1 LSRARPKSCISVVP
15 GSRRQAL
22 LLWKCATRLC
32 IQRRAL
38 PCPCALLSQRC
49 NRNTCYTALAY
60 LPAAL
65 VAGAARH
72 VRLRGR
78 VYPGGRRCPRRGR
91 LWSGGRRQGAGQ
103 QRNRPRWRGQGVRRT
118 ARQRALT
125 STCSDA
131 VGPLLGLPGIPG
143 KWSCPLSPAS
153 RSRREMQRVPRM
165 QRGRATGRAGQV
177 MLWAS
182 TCTCLPFPPLSAGRA
197 LRLRGLFLQRTLGRS
212 AHLPSVGGVDC
223 ACHVPD
229 QSRASVLS
237 QAAGAKPCCCGSVPL
252 VFAHIL
258 QRSPPFASLQ
268 HAAAHASSRACS
280 ARLC

>member
-1 LSRARPKSCISVVP
+1 MRLSRARPKSCISVVP

-49 NRNTCYTALAY
+49 NRNTCNIALAY

-72 VRLRGR
+72 VRLWGR
-78 VYPGGRRCPRRGR
+78 VYPGGRRCPGWGR
-91 LWSGGRRQGAGQ
+91 LWSGGRRQRAGQ
-103 QRNRPRWRGQGVRRT
+103 QRNRPRWRGQGVRRP

-125 STCSDA
+125 STCSDD

-143 KWSCPLSPAS
+143 KWSCPLSPAC
-153 RSRREMQRVPRM
+153 RSRREMQRVPKM
-165 QRGRATGRAGQV
+165 QRGRATGRARQGQV

-182 TCTCLPFPPLSAGRA
+182 TCLPFPPVSAGRA
-197 LRLRGLFLQRTLGRS
+197 LRPRGLSLQRTLGRS
-212 AHLPSVGGVDC
+212 AHPCVSGG
-223 ACHVPD
+223 
-229 QSRASVLS
+229 R
-237 QAAGAKPCCCGSVPL
+237 
-252 VFAHIL
+252 
-258 QRSPPFASLQ
+258 
-268 HAAAHASSRACS
+268 
-280 ARLC
+280 